1 MPTRMSNQMT
11 PGRNGILGIVT
22 RILSWEVE
30 KNVKNEGG
38 DSYGKEN
45 ANDGQIINIS
55 IGMYY

>member
-1 MPTRMSNQMT
+1 MT